1 MENIRLLEK
10 EFVKKGIVYKQFE
23 RNEEKGYYIYK
34 CENLN
39 YKDEYFEIFK
49 IKLSKPDLRFN
60 PNADYDLMEL
70 YPSDESFGKWAWC
83 CSNME
88 IVQRVINNR
97 INNNETSKI

>member
-10 EFVKKGIVYKQFE
+10 EFVKKGISYKQIE

-49 IKLSKPDLRFN
+49 IKKQKSYELFAKYR
-60 PNADYDLMEL
+60 DYDFVEI
-70 YPSDESFGKWAWC
+70 YPCDNSFSYWAWC
-83 CSNME
+83 CANENVLNMIIKE
-88 IVQRVINNR
+88 KFN
-97 INNNETSKI
+97 TK